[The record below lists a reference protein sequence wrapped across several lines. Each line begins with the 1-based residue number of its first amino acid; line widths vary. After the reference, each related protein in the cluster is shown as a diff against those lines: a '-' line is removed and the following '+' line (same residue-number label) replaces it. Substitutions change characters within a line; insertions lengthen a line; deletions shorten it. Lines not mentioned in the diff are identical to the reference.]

1 MHNNFN
7 NILKM
12 STPPYLQKGDK
23 VAILCPAGFISED
36 LEPAYQ
42 ILKNWGLHPIVY
54 PSVNAQ
60 DNYFA
65 GNDDLRKNDLQYAL
79 DNPEIKCIIAA
90 RGGYGCV
97 RIIDKLNFEKFIK
110 NPKWLVGFSDLTVIL
125 SHIQHNFQIPT
136 IHGQMVKAFLKATP
150 SSLISLYNVLFG
162 ISKDLCYTSNN
173 KLNRPGK
180 AKGTLIGGNLAIL
193 HSILASNSDPN
204 YDGKI
209 LFIEDVGE
217 SYYNID
223 RMLWT
228 LKRANKL
235 NNLKGLIVG
244 GFTELKDSN
253 PSFGYTFEE
262 IIFEIVKEFNFPIAF
277 DCPAGHIENNHA
289 LIIGQEI
296 ELNIHKDKVKIT
308 YTDSN

>member
-1 MHNNFN
+1 MLKQINNN
-7 NILKM
+7 LKM
-12 STPPYLQKGDK
+12 STPPYLKKGDK
-23 VAILCPAGFISED
+23 VAILCPAGFINED
-36 LEPAYQ
+36 LSPAYQ
-42 ILKNWGLHPIVY
+42 ILKDWGLELVIY

-65 GNDDLRKNDLQYAL
+65 GSDNLRSNDLQDAL
-79 DNPEIKCIIAA
+79 DNTEIKAIIAG

-97 RIIDKLNFEKFIK
+97 RIIDKINFEKFIRE
-110 NPKWLVGFSDLTVIL
+110 PKWLVGFSDLTVIL
-125 SHIQHNFQIPT
+125 NHIEHNFNIPT
-136 IHGQMVKAFLKATP
+136 IHGQMVKALLKATP
-150 SSLISLYNVLFG
+150 SSIQSLYNVLFG
-162 ISKDLCYTSNN
+162 INKDLSYTSNN
-173 KLNRPGK
+173 KLNRHGK
-180 AKGTLIGGNLAIL
+180 GKGTLIGGNLAIL

-204 YDGKI
+204 YDDKI

-235 NNLKGLIVG
+235 NKLKGLIVG

-277 DCPAGHIENNHA
+277 DCPVGHIENNHA
-289 LIIGQEI
+289 LIIGQEV
-296 ELNIHKDKVKIT
+296 ELSIQKDKVRIA
-308 YTDSN
+308 YTDHN